1 MNSLNLIKTP
11 FKTIYSLF
19 FHSSL
24 STSEDHLSDE
34 NSDDNNNDDD
44 HISNRSTNNPPK
56 RHVI

>member
-34 NSDDNNNDDD
+34 NSDDNNDDD